1 MKRIFDY
8 EQYKETE
15 NRSRN
20 LENVFGTNDTCNQ
33 LFQLLVTSFKYNYT
47 SLVAIVQLSTGMKQ

>member
-1 MKRIFDY
+1 MKLDNLNI
-8 EQYKETE
+8 ETE

-20 LENVFGTNDTCNQ
+20 LENVFGTNDTWNQ

-47 SLVAIVQLSTGMKQ
+47 SLVAIVQLSTGIK